1 MGRQQPGIRGGRDGQ
16 TTARD
21 RRRERWADNS
31 QGLGEGEMG
40 RQQPGIG
47 GGRDGQTTA
56 RDRRRERWADN
67 SQG

>member
-1 MGRQQPGIRGGRDGQ
+1 
-16 TTARD
+16 
-21 RRRERWADNS
+21 
-31 QGLGEGEMG
+31 MG

-56 RDRRRERWADN
+56 RDWERERWADNNQESKEGEIGRQQSGIGGGRDGQTAARDKRRERWADN